1 MKKVLSIVG
10 LICLLMFG
18 ANAQVISKDPEAKKV
33 LDAASEKFKAYKSF
47 KSKFHFVMESKATGM
62 NEEYS
67 GDVTVKGEKFLI
79 KTGDGKETYNNGK
92 NVWTFY
98 VDDNEVTIFTYDPDD
113 DNMSINKMLNMYKS
127 GYKYHKLADETID
140 GVTYIVI
147 DLEPDMS
154 PEERKSNQVFKIRMK
169 FDKKTKIVSSWKI
182 FERNGNRYTMI
193 IDSFTPNVEVK
204 DSVFEFDKSKHKG
217 VVVEDL
223 R

>member
-1 MKKVLSIVG
+1 MKKVLSLVG
-10 LICLLMFG
+10 LLCLLMLG

-33 LDAASEKFKAYKSF
+33 LDAASEKFKTFKSF
-47 KSKFHFVMESKATGM
+47 KSKFHYVMESKATGM

-67 GDVTVKGEKFLI
+67 GEVTVKGEKFLI

-92 NVWTFY
+92 NVWTY
-98 VDDNEVTIFTYDPDD
+98 YLDDNEVTIFTYDPDD

-127 GYKYHKLADETID
+127 GYKYHKLEDETID

-193 IDSFTPNVEVK
+193 IDTFTPDVDVDDK
-204 DSVFEFDKSKHKG
+204 VFEFDKSKHKG